1 MNTHSVGKSKWV
13 QVRYYSPVLPLN
25 SRLGRCASMIAPEAR
40 AIVDVGYDHGQLLAH
55 LRQTRPELSLF
66 GTEVLEDAGERFVA
80 TYGEGVADLRLGSG
94 LSTLSPGEVDVVVF
108 AGLSDR
114 TILRLLDE
122 GRAHLPHL
130 RQVICCP
137 PALEAHLRPGLADL
151 GLVITD
157 EALVFK
163 RHRSYDVIA
172 SAPGPVDEPPHPW
185 GPTLIE
191 RRDPDLLR
199 HLEIQRR
206 LLRRDLDQGLRS
218 HRRADGS
225 LGPMGEKLARLDALL
240 AEARSWSA

>member
-1 MNTHSVGKSKWV
+1 
-13 QVRYYSPVLPLN
+13 
-25 SRLGRCASMIAPEAR
+25 MIAPEAR

-172 SAPGPVDEPPHPW
+172 SAPGEVTEPPHPW
-185 GPTLIE
+185 GPRLIA
-191 RRDPDLLR
+191 RRDPHLAR
-199 HLEIQRR
+199 HLTIQRQ
-206 LLRRDLDQGLRS
+206 LMRRDFATELRS
-218 HRRADGS
+218 HRQPDGS
-225 LGPMGEKLARLDALL
+225 LGPMGRKLSMLEALL
-240 AEARSWSA
+240 AEAQGWTPA